1 MQSVLA
7 AAHVATKHSVLGN
20 LMRLGL
26 MLKESA
32 LPAPQLCIRRNSA
45 CAPKAVERQLGF
57 HHDAG
62 HLHYPSSLRW
72 LSCQVVQA
80 PSLADCKVPEAR
92 EVRLCVALCRHS
104 GYSNHST
111 SGSNASVQCSAGERT
126 QAAMYGRH
134 VFWMHSS
141 GRDWISRV
149 NFRLQAPSRSQP
161 VTHNLQEKADLGF
174 VGKALNP
181 LSVPLSFGIFGS
193 FGSFRLAFPNILDSS
208 GQNLSSHG
216 CL

>member
-111 SGSNASVQCSAGERT
+111 SGSKASVQCSAGERT

-193 FGSFRLAFPNILDSS
+193 FRLAFPNILDSS